1 VHEIVDWRPF
11 DYVTWHIGTPMGT
24 VARQTAEFT
33 PLDNGGTH
41 LSLRSAKVESA
52 NRIAQGLIRFMMPFV
67 AAKKLAETQRA
78 SKAALERVVA
88 ADLGRAAAGNT
99 AA

>member
-1 VHEIVDWRPF
+1 
-11 DYVTWHIGTPMGT
+11 MGT
-24 VARQTAEFT
+24 VVRQTAEFT

-52 NRIAQGLIRFMMPFV
+52 NPLAQGFVRLMMPLV
-67 AAKKLAETQRA
+67 AAGKLAATQRA

-88 ADLGRAAAGNT
+88 GDLAKAAADKT

>member
-1 VHEIVDWRPF
+1 MHEIVDWRPF

-33 PLDNGGTH
+33 PLGGW
-41 LSLRSAKVESA
+41 RYA
-52 NRIAQGLIRFMMPFV
+52 PV
-67 AAKKLAETQRA
+67 AAQREGGERKPAGASLGSVRDAAGGREEAGATQRA
-78 SKAALERVVA
+78 SKAALERLVA
-88 ADLGRAAAGNT
+88 EETKEGAQT